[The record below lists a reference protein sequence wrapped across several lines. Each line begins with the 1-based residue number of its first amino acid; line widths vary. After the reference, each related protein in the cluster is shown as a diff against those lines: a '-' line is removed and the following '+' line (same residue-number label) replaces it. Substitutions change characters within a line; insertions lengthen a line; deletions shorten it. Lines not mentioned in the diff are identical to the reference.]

1 MQEKEDFRQLYL
13 RQADM
18 VYRIC
23 LLYLKNR
30 TDTEDAVQNIFLKAW
45 EKQVYFKDILHEK
58 AWFITVTGNYC
69 KDVLK
74 SSWKRKRV
82 CLEDIETLDNS
93 GLIGLSGLKTTKE
106 DRSEMDDTVL
116 DAVMELPARHRE
128 VLYLYYF
135 EGYAV
140 KEMAAI
146 LNRKESTIQSQ
157 LAAARKKLE
166 KILVSKGLHL

>member
-13 RQADM
+13 RHVDM

-45 EKQVYFKDILHEK
+45 EKQVCFKDTSHEK
-58 AWFITVTGNYC
+58 AWFITVTRNYC

-74 SSWKRKRV
+74 SSWRKKQV
-82 CLEDIETLDNS
+82 CMEEIEIPERDGRTE
-93 GLIGLSGLKTTKE
+93 K
-106 DRSEMDDTVL
+106 DDAVL
-116 DAVMELPARHRE
+116 DAVMELPAKYRE

-135 EGYAV
+135 EGYAA
-140 KEMAAI
+140 KELAVI
-146 LNRKESTIQSQ
+146 LKRKESTVQSQ

-166 KILVSKGLHL
+166 KVIVSKGLHL

>member
-1 MQEKEDFRQLYL
+1 
-13 RQADM
+13 M

-23 LLYLKNR
+23 LLYLRNR

-45 EKQVYFKDILHEK
+45 EKQMSFRDASHEK
-58 AWFITVTGNYC
+58 AWFITVARNCC
-69 KDVLK
+69 KDILKSCWKKKRVYLEDVKTLK
-74 SSWKRKRV
+74 SSNIA
-82 CLEDIETLDNS
+82 E
-93 GLIGLSGLKTTKE
+93 LS
-106 DRSEMDDTVL
+106 RSEMDDTVL

>member
-1 MQEKEDFRQLYL
+1 MQEKEDFRQLYF
-13 RQADM
+13 RHVDT

-30 TDTEDAVQNIFLKAW
+30 QDTEDAVQSIFLKAW
-45 EKQVYFKDILHEK
+45 EKHMCFKDTSHEK
-58 AWFITVTGNYC
+58 AWFITVARNHC

-74 SSWKRKRV
+74 NSWKKKRV
-82 CLEDIETLDNS
+82 CLEDIEIKMLGKAGRTEIDNAVS
-93 GLIGLSGLKTTKE
+93 
-106 DRSEMDDTVL
+106 
-116 DAVMELPARHRE
+116 DAIMELPAKYRE

-135 EGYAV
+135 EGYAA
-140 KEMAAI
+140 KEMAVV
-146 LNRKESTIQSQ
+146 LNKKESTIQSQ